1 MLINRLLLTARF
13 FCAALSLAAAGAPAK
28 AIETL
33 DQGKAWTPAVRRDFY
48 YRDQGSRLIPLR
60 WMAALKQ
67 ANGAP
72 FLEDGLNRYG
82 YLADDALSGLPVGFV
97 VAKEGDRDVVGMT
110 CAACHTRQIEA
121 DGKSYRVDGG
131 PAMADLHGFWA
142 DLDAAV
148 ERVLKDD
155 AAFKSFAAAVLP
167 PPVSSTDEQ
176 ALREEVKAW
185 FARFHASTEHGLPKD
200 KPWGPGRADAVS
212 MIFNRLAG
220 LDVGPAPSRI
230 IVGNIKPADAPVRYP
245 FLWNAP
251 IQDVTQWPGFAK
263 NGDDI
268 LALARNL
275 GEVIGVFAEFAPKRD
290 ALFPFIVDYLDHSS
304 VNFPGL
310 FQLESDIKRIGPPK
324 WPWKIDTK
332 LAAQGKEIF
341 DRPAKDGGCGP
352 NCHEIKPGEQRLL
365 NRDTWRTPE
374 QDVGTDSREYMV
386 LGRTAATGALEGAF
400 IPFVTQAPLNAE
412 GAKVIDMLAVSV
424 VGSILQFPFD
434 RAKEL
439 RPAILDALRDGRLP
453 VRPQD
458 LGAPSVM
465 LQQALKDAYDL
476 SKAQP
481 AGGEL
486 CAGGSCK
493 YESRVLEG
501 IWATAPYLHN
511 GSVPS
516 LAELLKSPAQR
527 VAEFKLG
534 PAYDIENVG
543 LAANPTK
550 FNFTLKTTGCED
562 RSSGASRCGHD
573 FGTALPENEKKA
585 LLEYLK
591 TL

>member
-1 MLINRLLLTARF
+1 MKKVLSLAKLLG
-13 FCAALSLAAAGAPAK
+13 AALSLAGASAPAQ
-28 AIETL
+28 AVETV
-33 DQGKAWTPAVRRDFY
+33 DQGKAWSPAARRDFY

-60 WMAALKQ
+60 WMTALKQ

-72 FLEDGLNRYG
+72 FLEDGLSRYG

-97 VAKEGDRDVVGMT
+97 VAKEGDREIVGMT

-121 DGKSYRVDGG
+121 QGKSYRIDGG
-131 PAMADLHGFWA
+131 PAMADLFGFWA

-148 ERVLKDD
+148 ERVLKED

-167 PPVSSTDEQ
+167 PPVAATDEQ

-185 FARFHASTEHGLPKD
+185 FARFHAITEHGLPKD

-220 LDVGPAPSRI
+220 LDVGPAPSHI
-230 IVGNIKPADAPVRYP
+230 LVENIKAADAPVRYP

-251 IQDVTQWPGFAK
+251 LQDMTQWPGFAR

-268 LALARNL
+268 LGLARNA
-275 GEVIGVFAEFAPKRD
+275 GEVIGVFAVFAPKRD
-290 ALFPFIVDYLDHSS
+290 PLFPFIVDYLDQSS
-304 VNFPGL
+304 INFPGL
-310 FQLESDIKRIGPPK
+310 LQLESDIKRIGAPK
-324 WPWKIDTK
+324 WPWKIDAK

-352 NCHEIKPGEQRLL
+352 GCHEIKPGAERLL

-386 LGRTAATGALEGAF
+386 LARTATTGALEGAF
-400 IPFVTQAPLNAE
+400 IPLITQAPLKAE
-412 GAKVIDMLAVSV
+412 GEKIVNMLAVSV
-424 VGSILQFPFD
+424 IGSILQFPFE

-453 VRPQD
+453 VKPQD
-458 LGAPSVM
+458 LGSPAAM
-465 LQQALKDAYDL
+465 LQQSLKDAFDL
-476 SKAQP
+476 QKARP
-481 AGGEL
+481 ADGEL
-486 CAGGSCK
+486 CAGGACK

-516 LAELLKSPAQR
+516 LAELLKPPAQR
-527 VAEFKLG
+527 AAEFKLG
-534 PAYDIENVG
+534 PAYDTDTVG
-543 LAANPTK
+543 LAANQMK
-550 FNFTLKTTGCED
+550 FDYTLKTTGCED
-562 RSSGASRCGHD
+562 RNSGASRCGHD
-573 FGTALPENEKKA
+573 FGTTLPENEKKA